1 MDVYPGNPCVGFASP
16 AEDFKE
22 GGLDL
27 NRLLVSRPCSTFLMR
42 VSGES
47 MQEAGICSGDILIVD
62 RSLDPASGEIVVAV
76 LHGEMI
82 VRRLYAERGRLWLLP
97 SNPDYSAFE
106 VTRESDFDIWGV
118 VTYAI
123 SPFRYD
129 RF

>member
-27 NRLLVSRPCSTFLMR
+27 NRLLIHRPCSTFLMR

-47 MQEAGICSGDILIVD
+47 MQESGISSGDIVIVD
-62 RSLDPASGEIVVAV
+62 RSLDPASGEVVVAV
-76 LHGEMI
+76 LHGDMI
-82 VRRLYAERGRLWLLP
+82 VRRLHANKGRVWLLP
-97 SNPDYSAFE
+97 SNPDYSSLE

-118 VTYAI
+118 VTYVL
-123 SPFRYD
+123 SPLRYD
-129 RF
+129 KF

>member
-1 MDVYPGNPCVGFASP
+1 MDIYPDNPCVGFASP

-22 GGLDL
+22 SGLDL
-27 NRLLVSRPCSTFLMR
+27 NRLLIHRPFSTFLMR
-42 VSGES
+42 VSGEC
-47 MQEAGICSGDILIVD
+47 MQEAGIDSGDILIVD
-62 RSLDPASGEIVVAV
+62 RSLDPASGEVVVAV
-76 LHGEMI
+76 LHGDMI
-82 VRRLYAERGRLWLLP
+82 VRRLYANRGRVWLLP
-97 SNPDYSAFE
+97 ANPNYSSFE